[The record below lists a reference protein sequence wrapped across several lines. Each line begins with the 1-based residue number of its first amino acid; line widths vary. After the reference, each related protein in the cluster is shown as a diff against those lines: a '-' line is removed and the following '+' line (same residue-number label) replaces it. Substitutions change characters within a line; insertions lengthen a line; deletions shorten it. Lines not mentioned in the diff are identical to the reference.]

1 MKSSLIVRAATRLLV
16 GLLLMFSLWMLLRGH
31 NEPGGGFIGGLIGAT
46 GFILYAIAHG
56 CRAAR
61 EALRLEPQTIA
72 MVGLGIALIAG
83 VSAFLFGDALF
94 KGQWLF
100 LGATETD
107 KGLPLSTV
115 LVFDIGVYLVVLGSV
130 LTLVLALEEEV

>member
-1 MKSSLIVRAATRLLV
+1 MKSSLIVRAATRVMV
-16 GLLLMFSLWMLLRGH
+16 GLLLVFSLWMLLRGH
-31 NEPGGGFIGGLIGAT
+31 NEPGGGFIGGLIGST

-61 EALRLEPQTIA
+61 EALRIDPQTIA
-72 MVGLGIALIAG
+72 IIGLGVALIAG
-83 VSAFLFGDALF
+83 LFSTLFGDAIF
-94 KGQWLF
+94 TGQWLF
-100 LGATETD
+100 LGAAEGE
-107 KGLPLSTV
+107 KGIPLSNI